1 MNPHN
6 RRGIVTMMAAML
18 FFVTNDALVKLV
30 SSHLPTPQLI
40 FVRGAFTTL
49 LLLLMVTLT
58 GSWAQ
63 WRSMRTRSVPLRA
76 LLDSAATFTY
86 LTALFHLPLGN
97 ATAINLA
104 APLFLTLLAVVFLR
118 ERVGVMRWAFIV
130 LGFSGVLLVVQ
141 PDASGLNAYAL
152 LCVVGTLLHAGRDF
166 MTRLVPAHV
175 PSLLITLSTSAM
187 VTLLSG
193 LWTLTAPWQ
202 AISLEQLLQLGG
214 AAFCLAIAYHLLTLS
229 MRAGDMSVIGPFR
242 YSGLLV
248 ALVLGYLLWDEAP
261 NLLAWGG
268 IALLVMAGLGL
279 LHSQRAPS
287 RAALDAA
294 TD

>member
-6 RRGIVTMMAAML
+6 RRGILTMMAAML

-30 SSHLPTPQLI
+30 SSQLPTPQLI
-40 FVRGAFTTL
+40 FIRGAFATL
-49 LLLLMVTLT
+49 LLVLMVVFT

-63 WRSMRTRSVPLRA
+63 WRSVRTRTVPIRA

-118 ERVGVMRWAFIV
+118 ERVGALRWALIV
-130 LGFSGVLLVVQ
+130 LGFTGVLLVVQ
-141 PDASGLNAYAL
+141 PDAHGLNAYAL
-152 LCVVGTLLHAGRDF
+152 LCVVGTLFHAGRDL
-166 MTRLVPAHV
+166 MTRMVPAHV
-175 PSLLITLSTSAM
+175 PSLLITLSTSTM

-193 LWTLTAPWQ
+193 LWTLSAPWQ
-202 AISLEQLLQLGG
+202 PVALEPLMQLGG

>member
-6 RRGIVTMMAAML
+6 RRGILTMMAAML

-30 SSHLPTPQLI
+30 SSQLPTPQLI
-40 FVRGAFTTL
+40 FIRGAFATL
-49 LLLLMVTLT
+49 LLVLMVVFT

-63 WRSMRTRSVPLRA
+63 WRSVRTRTVPIRA

-118 ERVGVMRWAFIV
+118 ERVGALRWALIV
-130 LGFSGVLLVVQ
+130 LGFTGVLLVVQ
-141 PDASGLNAYAL
+141 PDAHGLNAYAL
-152 LCVVGTLLHAGRDF
+152 LCVVGTLFHAGRD
-166 MTRLVPAHV
+166 L
-175 PSLLITLSTSAM
+175 
-187 VTLLSG
+187 
-193 LWTLTAPWQ
+193 
-202 AISLEQLLQLGG
+202 
-214 AAFCLAIAYHLLTLS
+214 
-229 MRAGDMSVIGPFR
+229 MSVIGPFR

-248 ALVLGYLLWDEAP
+248 ALVLGYVLWGEVP

-279 LHSQRAPS
+279 LHSQRTS
-287 RAALDAA
+287 RRAALDAA

>member
-6 RRGIVTMMAAML
+6 RRGILTMMAAML

-49 LLLLMVTLT
+49 LLVLMVTLT
-58 GSWAQ
+58 GSWTQ
-63 WRSMRTRSVPLRA
+63 WRSMRTRSVPVRA

-152 LCVVGTLLHAGRDF
+152 LCVLGTLFHAGRDLL
-166 MTRLVPAHV
+166 TRLVPAHV

-268 IALLVMAGLGL
+268 IVLLVMAGLGL
-279 LHSQRAPS
+279 LHSQRVPR

-294 TD
+294 TE

>member
-30 SSHLPTPQLI
+30 SHTLPTPQLI

-49 LLLLMVTLT
+49 LLLLMVVLT

-63 WRSMRTRSVPLRA
+63 WRSLRTRSVPVRA

-104 APLFLTLLAVVFLR
+104 APLFLTLLAVFFLR
-118 ERVGVMRWAFIV
+118 ERVGALRWALIA
-130 LGFSGVLLVVQ
+130 LGFTGVLLVVQ
-141 PDASGLNAYAL
+141 PDVHGLNAYAL
-152 LCVVGTLLHAGRDF
+152 LCVVGTLFHAGRDL

-193 LWTLTAPWQ
+193 LWALTQAWQPMTLDN
-202 AISLEQLLQLGG
+202 LLQLGG

-248 ALVLGYLLWDEAP
+248 ALVLGYALWGEVP
-261 NLLAWGG
+261 NTLAWSG
-268 IALLVMAGLGL
+268 IALLVAAGLAL
-279 LHSQRAPS
+279 LHSQRVSS

>member
-30 SSHLPTPQLI
+30 SHTLPTPQLI

-49 LLLLMVTLT
+49 LLLLMVVLT

-63 WRSMRTRSVPLRA
+63 WRSLCTRSVPVRA

-104 APLFLTLLAVVFLR
+104 APLFLTLLAVFFLR
-118 ERVGVMRWAFIV
+118 ERVGTMRWALIV
-130 LGFSGVLLVVQ
+130 LGFTGVLLVVQ
-141 PDASGLNAYAL
+141 PDARGLNAYAL
-152 LCVVGTLLHAGRDF
+152 LCVVGTLFHAGRDLL
-166 MTRLVPAHV
+166 TRLVPAHV
-175 PSLLITLSTSAM
+175 PSLLITISTSAM

-193 LWTLTAPWQ
+193 LWALTAPWQ
-202 AISLEQLLQLGG
+202 PMSLDHLLQLGG

-248 ALVLGYLLWDEAP
+248 ALVLGYLLWDEVP

-279 LHSQRAPS
+279 LHSQRVSS

>member
-49 LLLLMVTLT
+49 LLVLMVLLT
-58 GSWAQ
+58 GNWTQ

-86 LTALFHLPLGN
+86 LSALFHLPLGN

-118 ERVGVMRWAFIV
+118 ERVGVMRWGFIV
-130 LGFSGVLLVVQ
+130 LGFGGVLLVVQ

-152 LCVVGTLLHAGRDF
+152 LCVVGTLLHAGRDL

-193 LWTLTAPWQ
+193 LWTFTGTWQ
-202 AISLEQLLQLGG
+202 AVSTLQLMQLGG

-248 ALVLGYLLWDEAP
+248 ALVLGYFLWAEIP
-261 NLLAWGG
+261 NLVAWAG
-268 IALLVMAGLGL
+268 IALLVVAGLGL
-279 LHSQRAPS
+279 LHSQRTP
-287 RAALDAA
+287 RRTALDAA